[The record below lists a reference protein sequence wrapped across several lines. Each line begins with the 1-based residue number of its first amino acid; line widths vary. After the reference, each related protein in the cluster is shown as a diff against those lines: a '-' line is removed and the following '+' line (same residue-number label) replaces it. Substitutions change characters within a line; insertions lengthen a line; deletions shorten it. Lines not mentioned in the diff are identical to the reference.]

1 MFVCLLCVYVCIFR
15 LACYWCKLYGMQSIV
30 FFALNIVCICE
41 IQDIHSCYSVYSPS
55 ITSKFPLFNFTF
67 QLANHSN
74 HNHRNFILCSQLF
87 SPLFV
92 FYFLLLSLW
101 IMRKL
106 REAYWY
112 CEADSVLLLNF
123 FKCKLQIILS
133 SWRLFP
139 QCVVR
144 CYRLIIATLH
154 V

>member
-1 MFVCLLCVYVCIFR
+1 MCVCVCIYLQASMLIGVNFTASN
-15 LACYWCKLYGMQSIV
+15 LLWAFLLV
-30 FFALNIVCICE
+30 LFALNIVCICE

-74 HNHRNFILCSQLF
+74 HNHRNYILCSQLF

-92 FYFLLLSLW
+92 LYFLLLSLW

-112 CEADSVLLLNF
+112 RETDSVLLLKI
-123 FKCKLQIILS
+123 FKYKLWIILN

-139 QCVVR
+139 QCVVW
-144 CYRLIIATLH
+144 CYSWS
-154 V
+154 